1 MGGRA
6 RTGRPML
13 EHSVGAPGLASYMTV
28 FPVHD
33 FGVIIA
39 VNRRDSGNRIGMLI
53 KLWKRFLTNRVA
65 GWWAV

>member
-6 RTGRPML
+6 KNRPTD
-13 EHSVGAPGLASYMTV
+13 VGALHWRAWACQLHDC
-28 FPVHD
+28 FPMHD
-33 FGVIIA
+33 FGVFIA

>member
-1 MGGRA
+1 
-6 RTGRPML
+6 ML
-13 EHSVGAPGLASYMTV
+13 ERSIGALGLASYMAV
-28 FPVHD
+28 FPVHE
-33 FGVIIA
+33 FGVFIS